1 MTLENLKSDVGHF
14 LSRLLESDLIPY
26 ASYELIYEDAMAAID
41 EAYKIG
47 ENENSKNQ
55 KVGSE

>member
-14 LSRLLESDLIPY
+14 LGRLLESDLIPY
-26 ASYELIYEDAMAAID
+26 ASYELIYEDAMATID

-47 ENENSKNQ
+47 ENSKNQ